1 MFSVGCLELGYV
13 LWEVVSVLLRN
24 QINELE
30 LLALQDST
38 PVNSIIVCP
47 LSFCC
52 WVVRRRRLSLSTFS
66 FSGAGETQ
74 AL

>member
-1 MFSVGCLELGYV
+1 MFSGGCSELGYV
-13 LWEVVSVLLRN
+13 LWEVVWVDLRN

-38 PVNSIIVCP
+38 PVSSIIVCP

-52 WVVRRRRLSLSTFS
+52 WVVRRRRLSFSIFS

-74 AL
+74 TL